1 MTHLLSTLLNWLS
14 LHWREVVALVSSS
27 AALSVGLETF
37 LNSAKVKSKK
47 IAYTLIHVLGIVTA
61 VATYFIANLPTTDV
75 PAVYGSLVI
84 LAQTWHRFVVSPA
97 YNKFLVPYL
106 NYVANQQT
114 AKVVAPPPIEA
125 AVSLPETESNFE
137 TS

>member
-1 MTHLLSTLLNWLS
+1 MSHLISVLVNWLS
-14 LHWREVVALVSSS
+14 INWKDVVALATGG

-47 IAYTLIHVLGIVTA
+47 IAYSLIHLLGIITA
-61 VATYFIANLPTTDV
+61 IASYFLASLPTTDV

-84 LAQTWHRFVVSPA
+84 LAQTWHRFIVSPA

-106 NYVANQQT
+106 NYVASQ
-114 AKVVAPPPIEA
+114 KP
-125 AVSLPETESNFE
+125 AVQPTPATTSLPETESNFE